1 MAAKSTS
8 PASRSQLS
16 GTGVRR
22 QAALENVVCALSS
35 PSQNIARPSISRG
48 SAARTSG
55 FARLRIGIWYNLQLA
70 NMAATP
76 AHRVSTGERINV
88 HEAPGRLQ
96 RELGSRGI
104 RLTRQRRV
112 LLQVMETARRHL
124 DAGEILDRAQKIDS
138 NITRVTVYRT
148 IDLLK
153 RHGLIDELDLLHLR
167 GDRHFYES
175 HGPRDHIHVACLRCG
190 KVREVESEL
199 YEELKQQIARDCSI
213 DITVSRTEIG
223 GVCTECRKQEKQ
235 RATS

>member
-1 MAAKSTS
+1 MQFREHT
-8 PASRSQLS
+8 
-16 GTGVRR
+16 
-22 QAALENVVCALSS
+22 
-35 PSQNIARPSISRG
+35 
-48 SAARTSG
+48 
-55 FARLRIGIWYNLQLA
+55 
-70 NMAATP
+70 MAATP

-88 HEAPGRLQ
+88 HEPPGHLQ
-96 RELGSRGI
+96 RELSARGI

-112 LLQVMETARRHL
+112 LLQVMEKAQRHL

-190 KVREVESEL
+190 KVREVESQLFEQ
-199 YEELKQQIARDCSI
+199 LKRQIERDTGI
-213 DITVSRTEIG
+213 QITVTRTEIG
-223 GVCTECRKQEKQ
+223 GYCEGCRP
-235 RATS
+235 R